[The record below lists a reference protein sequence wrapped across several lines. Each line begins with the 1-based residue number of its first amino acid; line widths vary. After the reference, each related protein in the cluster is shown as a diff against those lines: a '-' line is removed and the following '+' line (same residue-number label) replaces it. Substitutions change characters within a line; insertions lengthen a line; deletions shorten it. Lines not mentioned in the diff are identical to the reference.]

1 MHHARLWEVSPLT
14 QAPLGDQVLHKR
26 PGYRDVYKL
35 YVQSELAAML
45 AWSGGEDVYRAGQK
59 DVATL
64 YEYWV
69 FVQLAQIVSDL
80 CQSPLDLERLV
91 EKSDDGLDLQLKR
104 GTQRVLKGTVT
115 RQGRTLELEL
125 WYNRT
130 FAKDEPGGSWT
141 RHLRPDCSLRIT
153 VPGYGGVKDEQWL
166 HFDAKYRIDSL
177 LEIFGRA
184 EDVEDAAD
192 EEPAP
197 GVPVRG
203 ANSSG
208 KPVTDDLLKMHA
220 YRDAIRRSS
229 GTFVIYPGDPGSDPE
244 LLRQYHEILPGLGA
258 FTLRPS
264 AAGPAGGIAHIRTF
278 IADVLDHA
286 AAQASQ
292 HERYRYWR
300 AEIFEDAPRTD
311 AAKSRAVSFLNR
323 PPADT
328 RVLLGYV
335 RSSVQYRWIQETGLY
350 NLRSD
355 QRRGSV
361 SLHSEQLAAEVVV
374 LYGPELE
381 RASLWRVT
389 GYPQLL
395 TRERMR
401 ELGYPHPVSM
411 FYLCL
416 PVNPL
421 PESAEVVSPLTFR
434 LATRLTKEIAPNA
447 AEGAPVATTWDRLVG
462 FLAAQTAADW

>member
-1 MHHARLWEVSPLT
+1 
-14 QAPLGDQVLHKR
+14 
-26 PGYRDVYKL
+26 
-35 YVQSELAAML
+35 
-45 AWSGGEDVYRAGQK
+45 
-59 DVATL
+59 
-64 YEYWV
+64 
-69 FVQLAQIVSDL
+69 
-80 CQSPLDLERLV
+80 
-91 EKSDDGLDLQLKR
+91 
-104 GTQRVLKGTVT
+104 
-115 RQGRTLELEL
+115 
-125 WYNRT
+125 
-130 FAKDEPGGSWT
+130 
-141 RHLRPDCSLRIT
+141 
-153 VPGYGGVKDEQWL
+153 
-166 HFDAKYRIDSL
+166 
-177 LEIFGRA
+177 
-184 EDVEDAAD
+184 
-192 EEPAP
+192 
-197 GVPVRG
+197 
-203 ANSSG
+203 
-208 KPVTDDLLKMHA
+208 
-220 YRDAIRRSS
+220 
-229 GTFVIYPGDPGSDPE
+229 SDPE

-381 RASLWRVT
+381 RAS
-389 GYPQLL
+389 
-395 TRERMR
+395 
-401 ELGYPHPVSM
+401 
-411 FYLCL
+411 
-416 PVNPL
+416 
-421 PESAEVVSPLTFR
+421 
-434 LATRLTKEIAPNA
+434 
-447 AEGAPVATTWDRLVG
+447 
-462 FLAAQTAADW
+462 